1 VRWLAHFAT
10 CSVYRCLSGSVRAT
24 AGSAIIASYHR
35 QYLPHQP
42 NRHGACMHA
51 GRQAGR
57 QEHRWSGQSV
67 HIVIRQPQRHKFQHF
82 WWTGE
87 SP

>member
-42 NRHGACMHA
+42 NRHGRQA
-51 GRQAGR
+51 GRQAGAPMVR
-57 QEHRWSGQSV
+57 SERAHCHPATATAQISAFLVDW
-67 HIVIRQPQRHKFQHF
+67 
-82 WWTGE
+82 
-87 SP
+87 